1 MEYTE
6 VWLRLVEL
14 NTERYTLTIKN
25 CKIPKKLDKDFYDTL
40 HDIKG
45 YLTANQYTRLCDT
58 LGITEEK
65 GNG

>member
-25 CKIPKKLDKDFYDTL
+25 CKIPKNLTRISMTPYMTL
-40 HDIKG
+40 KV
-45 YLTANQYTRLCDT
+45 T
-58 LGITEEK
+58 
-65 GNG
+65 